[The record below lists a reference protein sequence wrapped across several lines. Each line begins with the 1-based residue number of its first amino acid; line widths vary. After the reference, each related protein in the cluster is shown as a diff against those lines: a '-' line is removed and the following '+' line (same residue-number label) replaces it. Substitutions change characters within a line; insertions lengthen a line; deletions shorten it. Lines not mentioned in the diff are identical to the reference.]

1 MELPTQM
8 MVFAQAVQQG
18 SFSAAAR
25 ALDLTPSA
33 VSKQISQLEDRLG
46 MRLLYRTTRQIRLTE
61 EGEEFYE
68 RCLRVLAEIEEAEQW
83 ASASHGAVRGTLRV
97 AGTVAFMKYQ
107 VMPLVPEF
115 LERYP
120 ELRVQVEVTDRFVDL
135 VETGTDIAIRF
146 TEQMSD
152 PSLVARRLAVNRR
165 VVCAAPS
172 YLDAHGTPQTPDDLL
187 EHNCLRLYT
196 VSTFNEWEFEGPDG
210 RRVLEVTGNFETN
223 SADTLYYGA
232 LAGLGIARLSSF
244 LVGPDLEAGRL
255 IRLLPEYAH
264 EKASILAVYPQR
276 RHLSPKVRAFI
287 DFLVEKF
294 TPVPPW
300 ETGSAVAT

>member
-8 MVFAQAVQQG
+8 MIFAQTVQQG

-33 VSKQISQLEDRLG
+33 VSKQISQLEDKLG

-68 RCLRVLAEIEEAEQW
+68 RCLRVLAEVDEAEQW
-83 ASASHGAVRGTLRV
+83 ISASQGAVKGTLRV
-97 AGTVAFMKYQ
+97 AGTVAFAKYH
-107 VMPLVPEF
+107 VMPLIPEF
-115 LERYP
+115 LQRYP
-120 ELRVQVEVTDRFVDL
+120 DLRVHLEVTDRFVDL
-135 VETGTDIAIRF
+135 VETGTDVAIRF
-146 TEQMSD
+146 TEQLSD

-165 VVCAAPS
+165 VICAAPA
-172 YLDAHGTPQTPDDLL
+172 YIEAHGMPETPEDLL
-187 EHNCLRLYT
+187 NHNCLRLYT
-196 VSTFNEWEFEGPDG
+196 VSTFNEWEFEGPEG
-210 RRVLEVTGNFETN
+210 NRVLDVKGSFETN

-232 LAGLGIARLSSF
+232 LVGLGIARLSTF
-244 LVGPDLEAGRL
+244 LVGPDLKAGRL
-255 IRLLPEYAH
+255 VRLLPEYTH

-300 ETGSAVAT
+300 EID